1 MGCGLFYG
9 LDLDES
15 QNFKLMVVRIFN
27 RKYLLLIGQGC
38 CRVLLVTLR
47 APLPTI
53 MCGTGRSTY
62 MPGNVRGI

>member
-1 MGCGLFYG
+1 MGGMWVVRVGFG
-9 LDLDES
+9 RIAE
-15 QNFKLMVVRIFN
+15 LMVVRIFN

-53 MCGTGRSTY
+53 MCRTGRSTY